1 MNSRPMVV
9 EDREALQGAMDKNK
23 WHPGQQAESYMV
35 NGVTFVYG
43 DRPVTFLNYEKI
55 LRVRV
60 QWSDEQDRGSNKE
73 ALIQMVED
81 AVKLA
86 RDNGY
91 GEIVFDT
98 QNEALAR
105 LCEKSGFKRIVGH
118 TLSLEISDAV

>member
-1 MNSRPMVV
+1 MNSRLMAV
-9 EDREALQGAMDKNK
+9 EDKDALQTAMDKNT

-43 DRPVTFLNYEKI
+43 DEPLKPVTFLNYEKI

-60 QWSDEQDRGSNKE
+60 QWSDEQDRDGNKE
-73 ALIQMVED
+73 ALVQMVED

-91 GEIVFDT
+91 GEVIFQTD
-98 QNEALAR
+98 NPALAKYAVR
-105 LCEKSGFKRIVGH
+105 LGFEESRGEYRREVR
-118 TLSLEISDAV
+118 

>member
-9 EDREALQGAMDKNK
+9 EDRECLQAAMDKNR
-23 WHPGQQAESYMV
+23 WHRGQKAESYMV

-43 DRPVTFLNYEKI
+43 EEPVTFLNYEKI

-60 QWSDEQDRGSNKE
+60 QWCDEHDRESNKE

-91 GEIVFDT
+91 GEVIFQT
-98 QNEALAR
+98 SNKALAKAAKC
-105 LCEKSGFKRIVGH
+105 LGFEESQGEYRREVR
-118 TLSLEISDAV
+118 

>member
-9 EDREALQGAMDKNK
+9 EDRDTLQTAMDKNT
-23 WHPGQQAESYMV
+23 WHPGQKAESYMV
-35 NGVTFVYG
+35 NGVNIVYG
-43 DRPVTFLNYEKI
+43 DKPVTFLNYEKI

-60 QWSDEQDRGSNKE
+60 QWCDEQDRAGNKE

-91 GEIVFDT
+91 GEIIFQTD
-98 QNEALAR
+98 NLALAKYAGK
-105 LCEKSGFKRIVGH
+105 LGFEESRGEYRREVR
-118 TLSLEISDAV
+118 

>member
-9 EDREALQGAMDKNK
+9 EDREALQEAMDRNR

-43 DRPVTFLNYEKI
+43 EPPATFLNYEKI

-60 QWSDEQDRGSNKE
+60 QWCESDDRGRNQE

-86 RDNGY
+86 KDNGY
-91 GEIVFDT
+91 GEIIFQTSNV
-98 QNEALAR
+98 ALGRAAKR
-105 LCEKSGFKRIVGH
+105 LGFEE
-118 TLSLEISDAV
+118 SLGEYRREVN

>member
-9 EDREALQGAMDKNK
+9 EDQACLQAAMDENT
-23 WHPGQQAESYMV
+23 WHPGQRAESYMV

-43 DRPVTFLNYEKI
+43 EKPVTFLNYEKI

-60 QWSDEQDRGSNKE
+60 QWCDEYNRAGNKE
-73 ALIQMVED
+73 ALVKMIDD

-91 GEIVFDT
+91 KEIIFQTDNKALGKFCEEFGFGESHGEYRREV
-98 QNEALAR
+98 E
-105 LCEKSGFKRIVGH
+105 
-118 TLSLEISDAV
+118 